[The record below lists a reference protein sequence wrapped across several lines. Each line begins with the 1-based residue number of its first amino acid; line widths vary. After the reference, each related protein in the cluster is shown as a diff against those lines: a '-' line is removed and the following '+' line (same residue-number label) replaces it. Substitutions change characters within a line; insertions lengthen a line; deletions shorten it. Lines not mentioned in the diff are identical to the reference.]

1 MLSILKQNL
10 NLVSVKQSFVKINL
24 SVLGY
29 FIPFFP
35 KLWGVHL
42 LCAMNYSQFKNQENV
57 IKLIILWELCELPK
71 QRF

>member
-35 KLWGVHL
+35 KAVG
-42 LCAMNYSQFKNQENV
+42 ST
-57 IKLIILWELCELPK
+57 LIMRYEL
-71 QRF
+71 FTV